1 VEYLPHCYELLSGD
15 ITSTEAF
22 KKGFLHV
29 QDLSSQ
35 MCCTALNPQ
44 PNDIVLDICSAP
56 GGKTFT
62 LSEIMGNTGKIYAF
76 DLHQKRVNLISK
88 GAERLHLTNVVA
100 QVGDGSKFNDTL
112 PLADKVLCD
121 VPCSGL
127 GVIRRKPEIK
137 YKNPKDFENLPKIQ
151 YSILENSAKY
161 LKVGGELV
169 YSTCTLNPAE
179 NDNVI
184 DTFLKEHSNFEGVAL
199 LEALGEPF

>member
-1 VEYLPHCYELLSGD
+1 
-15 ITSTEAF
+15 
-22 KKGFLHV
+22 
-29 QDLSSQ
+29 
-35 MCCTALNPQ
+35 
-44 PNDIVLDICSAP
+44 
-56 GGKTFT
+56 
-62 LSEIMGNTGKIYAF
+62 
-76 DLHQKRVNLISK
+76 
-88 GAERLHLTNVVA
+88 
-100 QVGDGSKFNDTL
+100 VGDGSKFNDTL

-199 LEALGEPF
+199 LEALGEPFGSYKATLCPKYFNGDGFFISKIKRVK